1 MFKNKH
7 VVFGLM
13 MVIIFSSMGCA
24 YNKNTSKNDNK
35 VKISLP
41 QTLVLDYT
49 DSMRLLTI
57 ADDKMVKIP
66 LELKEQVLSFNEDT
80 LITKKEDKDGVNIIF
95 RKGDNEGN
103 YLLKGNLEYIKIN
116 KDCSKAIY
124 KLQQNEEYVY
134 GILNLISGKTTI
146 LKNEISISGNIID
159 FIDNSNIVFYGADIE
174 KKITGLYK
182 YNVDSCE
189 YSLLNI
195 VNQGFVEFLK
205 PISDSEIF
213 YLVSNFEESRS
224 SFVFNVNDDNNK
236 LVTSDI
242 LSVTDVSSVKDRLF
256 FLGKSKSNIF
266 SLYTI
271 KDSKV
276 VRLVYDFPKNINKD
290 TMIMENEGKIYFVG
304 YDDEENKSNLF
315 AYSISDKSTN
325 MISSRDGKYEIVKK
339 ADKY

>member
-13 MVIIFSSMGCA
+13 MVIIFSSMGCT
-24 YNKNTSKNDNK
+24 YNKNTSKNESK

-41 QTLVLDYT
+41 KTLVLDYT
-49 DSMRLLTI
+49 NNMRLLTI
-57 ADDKMVKIP
+57 SDDKLVKVP
-66 LELKEQVLSFNEDT
+66 LEVKEQVLGFNEDT
-80 LITKKEDKDGVNIIF
+80 LITKKEDKDGVYIIF

-124 KLQQNEEYVY
+124 RLQQNEEYVY
-134 GILNLISGKTTI
+134 GILNLISGKTTV

-182 YNVDSCE
+182 YNVDSSE

-195 VNQGFVEFLK
+195 VDQGFVEFLK

-213 YLVSNFEESRS
+213 YLVSNFEESKS
-224 SFVFNVNDDNNK
+224 SFVFNVNNDSNK

-242 LSVTDVSSVKDRLF
+242 LSLTDVSFINDKMY

-271 KDSKV
+271 KNSKV

-290 TMIMENEGKIYFVG
+290 TILMENEGNIYFVG
-304 YDDEENKSNLF
+304 YDDEVDKSNLF
-315 AYSISDKSTN
+315 SYNIGDKSTN
-325 MISSRDGKYEIVKK
+325 MISLTDGKYEIIKK